1 MIWNYKLTTNT
12 IWLSFDYGKVVANS
26 MEEAREK
33 ALIQLK
39 SDLCKVNEALQDND
53 VTNGFTIDLD
63 FTQLEVEPE
72 N

>member
-12 IWLSFDYGKVVANS
+12 IWLSFDYGKVVANT
-26 MEEAREK
+26 MEEAIEK
-33 ALIQLK
+33 ATIQLK
-39 SDLCKVNEALQDND
+39 YDLFKANEALSYND
-53 VTNGFTIDLD
+53 ETNGFTIDLD